1 MARKSPA
8 PQSTLSSPM
17 SGGLQPS
24 ILSDEGLY
32 VRMKCP
38 MCSTAYL
45 VRKTQYDWH
54 RLKGTNT
61 GLTCSRS
68 CGRKRYHTLNPGASY
83 FNRMLP
89 EERGTPA
96 GTARTPEQRAHLSRV
111 LKALGHKPQVRGG
124 NGTGM
129 TPCEKQVSAVL
140 PAGWEW
146 NYPVALGK
154 RQPGFPTNY
163 KLDFAH
169 PQTKAGLEVDGS
181 SHTNATRRAQDR
193 KKEQKLAQLGW
204 SVFRIS
210 NAEVTSLSST
220 SKLKEYLTTLLATA
234 S

>member
-1 MARKSPA
+1 MAKKLHA
-8 PQSTLSSPM
+8 LQTTLSSPM

-24 ILSDEGLY
+24 VLSDEGLY
-32 VRMKCP
+32 ARMKCP
-38 MCSTAYL
+38 VCSTAYL
-45 VRKTQYDWH
+45 VRKAAFLWH
-54 RLKGTNT
+54 RSKGTNT

-83 FNRMLP
+83 FNHMQP

-96 GTARTPEQRAHLSRV
+96 GTVRTPEQRAHLSRV
-111 LKALGHKPQVRGG
+111 LKAMGHKPQTRGG

-129 TPCEKQVSAVL
+129 TSCEKLVSAVL
-140 PAGWEW
+140 PGDWEW

-154 RQPGFPTNY
+154 RRPGFPTNY

-169 PQTKAGLEVDGS
+169 PQTKVGLEVDGS

-210 NAEVTSLSST
+210 NAKVTSLSST
-220 SKLKEYLTTLLATA
+220 LKLKEYLTTLLGMA